1 MCGTRSKDSW
11 FHESEGFSIEWLVT
25 GVFEEAIV
33 AIKFKASPIVDLNK
47 AISQVRASKYL
58 KSSGVKT
65 PER

>member
-1 MCGTRSKDSW
+1 
-11 FHESEGFSIEWLVT
+11 
-25 GVFEEAIV
+25 V
-33 AIKFKASPIVDLNK
+33 AVKFKASPIVDLNK

>member
-1 MCGTRSKDSW
+1 VWHQIQGFAVSRIK
-11 FHESEGFSIEWLVT
+11 GFSIEWLAT

-33 AIKFKASPIVDLNK
+33 AVKFKASLIVDLNK